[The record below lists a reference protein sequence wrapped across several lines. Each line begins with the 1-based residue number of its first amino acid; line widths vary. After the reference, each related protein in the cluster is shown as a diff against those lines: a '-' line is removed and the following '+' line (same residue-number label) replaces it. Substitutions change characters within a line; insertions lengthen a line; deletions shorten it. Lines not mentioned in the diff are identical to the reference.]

1 MACICKKDD
10 KGNIIGYDA
19 QCEEHGQIVKKIIID
34 LVRLPI
40 YGSLLQADYRGI
52 CW

>member
-1 MACICKKDD
+1 VRKC
-10 KGNIIGYDA
+10 GPN
-19 QCEEHGQIVKKIIID
+19 QIVID

>member
-1 MACICKKDD
+1 MQAPEFAKAVMDCTDD
-10 KGNIIGYDA
+10 
-19 QCEEHGQIVKKIIID
+19 QIVID

-40 YGSLLQADYRGI
+40 YGSLMKADYRGI

>member
-1 MACICKKDD
+1 MKARKD
-10 KGNIIGYDA
+10 
-19 QCEEHGQIVKKIIID
+19 QIVVD